1 MTSISH
7 SSTHEPLQI
16 SMKLEEIEFL
26 MRKAYNGNFHTFD
39 HHNQEVNYRIQETH
53 IGMKGK

>member
-1 MTSISH
+1 
-7 SSTHEPLQI
+7 
-16 SMKLEEIEFL
+16 MKLEEIEFL